1 MTTRVL
7 VADSLSVFR
16 AGVSSVLGR
25 SGGWDVSE
33 ASDLDGVHHS
43 MQEHP
48 PEVALIDLGLPPLG
62 GVAAVRALAKTGQT
76 KVIIW
81 SLAAADD
88 IVLTAIR
95 AGAAGCLPKQ
105 ISPVG
110 LVRALHGTVRGEA
123 PITRGLAGAMI
134 AQLHQLGEREQERR
148 RAASLTAR
156 EREVIELLATGARNG
171 QIATALAISEFT
183 VKRHIQNILQKLE
196 LPSRRSAAAF
206 YRDVVEHSGAFGAVA

>member
-25 SGGWDVSE
+25 SGGWDVYE
-33 ASDLDGVHHS
+33 ASDLDGVHRS
-43 MQEHP
+43 MLDHP
-48 PEVALIDLGLPPLG
+48 PEVALIDLELPPLG
-62 GVAAVRALAKTGQT
+62 GVAAVRALAKTRQT
-76 KVIIW
+76 KVIVW
-81 SLAAADD
+81 SLAAADE

-105 ISPVG
+105 ISPMG
-110 LVRALHGTVRGEA
+110 LVRALHGAVQGEA

-134 AQLHQLGEREQERR
+134 EQLHQLGDREQERR
-148 RAASLTAR
+148 RAALLTAR

-171 QIATALAISEFT
+171 QIAAALAISQFT
-183 VKRHIQNILQKLE
+183 VKRHIQNILHKLE
-196 LPSRRSAAAF
+196 LPSRRAAAAF
-206 YRDVVEHSGAFGAVA
+206 YRDVVEHADAVGAVA